1 MAVVKSNSAK
11 NQILKTLNEQGYPS
25 YSRLLELFDVYL
37 TDDPNVVGY
46 MLPGKAKMVLNGGL
60 DIDQV
65 STITRHEILHEYLNH
80 GMRDSEFIK
89 KHPEYIANHD
99 LSNIAA
105 DYEISNKGYTDRDKS
120 IARAIRLGDKT
131 LQGLVTEDQYPGWE
145 DMTFEEMYENLLK
158 KQQEDKEELKDLLQ
172 NMEDLSQQDMDD
184 LQDDIDNAQQ
194 QQSQQQQSQ
203 QQKGKQKS
211 KSSQD
216 SQGDSSQDDSQS
228 DSSSSSG
235 DKTDRELDKL
245 SGELD
250 DVQDKL
256 DDINDEKSEAGS
268 PFDTPEQ
275 QDTKEDLAERVA
287 KIKDAFDKL
296 RQTGELDIENAK
308 VKRAER
314 QAKEIRK
321 IQTKQS
327 SGLNKFKLNLN
338 KFIDDEISS
347 EEEFSYRTENPSYAD
362 TEFLMKGKQ
371 EIDNV
376 NIPSI
381 NVYWDVSGSF
391 SNPAK
396 TAGAE
401 SAINSLQ
408 KYVRRG
414 QIVMHT
420 YYFADRVSDTRNGA
434 GGGTNGVP
442 VAEHIASTR
451 PTNVIII
458 TDSDISQFPKTVV
471 PGAAWMLFYDSRSTV
486 LENNLR
492 GRKSTKV
499 YDIDYR

>member
-89 KHPEYIANHD
+89 KHPEYISNHD

-120 IARAIRLGDKT
+120 IARAIKLGDKT

-158 KQQEDKEELKDLLQ
+158 KQQENKEELKNLLQ

-184 LQDDIDNAQQ
+184 LQGDIDNAQRQ
-194 QQSQQQQSQ
+194 HQRSQ

-211 KSSQD
+211 KSSQN
-216 SQGDSSQDDSQS
+216 SQDDSSKDDSQS

-235 DKTDRELDKL
+235 DKTDKELDKL

-250 DVQDKL
+250 NVQDKL
-256 DDINDEKSEAGS
+256 DDIDDEKSETGS

-296 RQTGELDIENAK
+296 RQTGKLDTENAK
-308 VKRAER
+308 AKRAER

-327 SGLNKFKLNLN
+327 SGLYKFKLNLN
-338 KFIDDEISS
+338 KFIADEVSPESI
-347 EEEFSYRTENPSYAD
+347 ETWAKENPSYAG
-362 TEFLMKGKQ
+362 TEFIRMGRA
-371 EIDNV
+371 ERDAV

-420 YYFADRVSDTRNGA
+420 YYFADRVSNTRNGA
-434 GGGTNGVP
+434 GGGTNGIP

>member
-25 YSRLLELFDVYL
+25 YSRLLELFDIYL

-120 IARAIRLGDKT
+120 IARAIKLGDKT

-216 SQGDSSQDDSQS
+216 SQDDSQS

-235 DKTDRELDKL
+235 DKTDKELDKL

-250 DVQDKL
+250 NVQDKL
-256 DDINDEKSEAGS
+256 DDIDDKKAESGS

-275 QDTKEDLAERVA
+275 QDEKEDLAERVA

-296 RQTGELDIENAK
+296 RKTGKLDIENAE

-327 SGLNKFKLNLN
+327 SGLYKFKLNLN
-338 KFIDDEISS
+338 KFIADEVSPESI
-347 EEEFSYRTENPSYAD
+347 ETWAKENPSYAG
-362 TEFLMKGKQ
+362 TEFIRMGRA
-371 EIDNV
+371 ERDAV

-420 YYFADRVSDTRNGA
+420 YYFADRVSNTRNGA

>member
-1 MAVVKSNSAK
+1 MAAVKSFEGK
-11 NQILKTLNEQGYPS
+11 LQIIDALREEGHPTYGE
-25 YSRLLELFDVYL
+25 LLELFDVYI
-37 TDDPNVVGY
+37 THDPNVVGY
-46 MLPGKAKMVLNGGL
+46 MLPGKAKIVLNGGL
-60 DIDQV
+60 DIDQIC
-65 STITRHEILHEYLNH
+65 TITRHEIMHEYLVH
-80 GMRDSEFIK
+80 AMRDAEFIK
-89 KHPEYIANHD
+89 KHPEYIADHNI
-99 LSNIAA
+99 SNIAA
-105 DYEISNKGYTDRDKS
+105 DYEISNRMYTDKDKS
-120 IARAIRLGDKT
+120 IARAIKLGDKT

-158 KQQEDKEELKDLLQ
+158 KQQKDKEELKDLLQ

-184 LQDDIDNAQQ
+184 LQDDIDNAK
-194 QQSQQQQSQ
+194 QQQSQ

-216 SQGDSSQDDSQS
+216 SQDDSSQDDSQS
-228 DSSSSSG
+228 DSSSSSD
-235 DKTDRELDKL
+235 DKTDKELDKL
-245 SGELD
+245 SGELN

-275 QDTKEDLAERVA
+275 QDEKEDLAERVA

-321 IQTKQS
+321 IQAKQS

-347 EEEFSYRTENPSYAD
+347 EEEFSYRTENPWYAD
-362 TEFLMKGKQ
+362 TEFVMKGKQ
-371 EIDNV
+371 ETDNV

-420 YYFADRVSDTRNGA
+420 YYFADRVSNTRNGA

>member
-1 MAVVKSNSAK
+1 MAAVKSFEGK
-11 NQILKTLNEQGYPS
+11 LQIIDALRKEEHPTYGE
-25 YSRLLELFDVYL
+25 LLELFDVYI
-37 TDDPNVVGY
+37 THDPNVVGY
-46 MLPGKAKMVLNGGL
+46 MLPGKAKIVLNGGL
-60 DIDQV
+60 DIDQIC
-65 STITRHEILHEYLNH
+65 TITRHEIMHEYLVH
-80 GMRDSEFIK
+80 AMRDAEFIK
-89 KHPEYIANHD
+89 KHPEYIADHNI
-99 LSNIAA
+99 SNIAA
-105 DYEISNKGYTDRDKS
+105 DYEISNRMYTDKDKS
-120 IARAIRLGDKT
+120 IARAIKLGDKT

-194 QQSQQQQSQ
+194 QQSQQQ
-203 QQKGKQKS
+203 KGKQKS

-216 SQGDSSQDDSQS
+216 SQDDSSQDDSQS

-235 DKTDRELDKL
+235 DKTDKELDKL
-245 SGELD
+245 SGELN

-256 DDINDEKSEAGS
+256 DDINDKKAESGS

-275 QDTKEDLAERVA
+275 QDEKEDLAERVA

-296 RQTGELDIENAK
+296 RKTGELDIENAK

-321 IQTKQS
+321 IQAKQS

-347 EEEFSYRTENPSYAD
+347 EEEFSYRTENPWYAD
-362 TEFLMKGKQ
+362 TEFVMKGKQ
-371 EIDNV
+371 ETDNV

-420 YYFADRVSDTRNGA
+420 YYFADRVSNTRNGA

>member
-216 SQGDSSQDDSQS
+216 SQDDSQS

-235 DKTDRELDKL
+235 DKTDKELDKL

-250 DVQDKL
+250 NVQDKL
-256 DDINDEKSEAGS
+256 DDIDDKKAESGS

-275 QDTKEDLAERVA
+275 QDEKEDLAERVA

-296 RQTGELDIENAK
+296 RKTGKLDIENAE

-327 SGLNKFKLNLN
+327 SGLYKFKLNLN
-338 KFIDDEISS
+338 KFIADEVSPESI
-347 EEEFSYRTENPSYAD
+347 ETWAKENPSYAG
-362 TEFLMKGKQ
+362 TEFIRMGRA
-371 EIDNV
+371 ERDAV

-420 YYFADRVSDTRNGA
+420 YYFADRVSDTRSRA

>member
-1 MAVVKSNSAK
+1 MAAVKSFGGK
-11 NQILKTLNEQGYPS
+11 LQIIDALRKEGHPTYGE
-25 YSRLLELFDVYL
+25 LLELFDVYI
-37 TDDPNVVGY
+37 THDPNVVGY
-46 MLPGKAKMVLNGGL
+46 MLPGKAKIVLNGGL
-60 DIDQV
+60 DIDQIC
-65 STITRHEILHEYLNH
+65 TITRHEIMHEYLVH
-80 GMRDSEFIK
+80 AMRDAEFIK
-89 KHPEYIANHD
+89 KHPEYIADHNI
-99 LSNIAA
+99 SNIAA
-105 DYEISNKGYTDRDKS
+105 DYEISNRMYTDRDKS
-120 IARAIRLGDKT
+120 IARAIKLGDKT

-216 SQGDSSQDDSQS
+216 SQDDSQS

-235 DKTDRELDKL
+235 DKTDKELDKL

-250 DVQDKL
+250 NVQDKL
-256 DDINDEKSEAGS
+256 DDIDDKKAESGS

-275 QDTKEDLAERVA
+275 QDEKEDLAERVA

-296 RQTGELDIENAK
+296 RQTGKLDIENAE

-327 SGLNKFKLNLN
+327 SGLYKFKLNLN
-338 KFIDDEISS
+338 KFIADEVSPESI
-347 EEEFSYRTENPSYAD
+347 ETWAKENPSYAG
-362 TEFLMKGKQ
+362 TEFIRMGRA
-371 EIDNV
+371 ERDAV

-420 YYFADRVSDTRNGA
+420 YYFADRVSDTRNGT

>member
-1 MAVVKSNSAK
+1 MATVKNIGAK
-11 NQILKTLNEQGYPS
+11 HQILKKLNEQGYPS
-25 YSRLLELFDVYL
+25 YSRLLELFDIYL

-46 MLPGKAKMVLNGGL
+46 MLPGKAKIVLNGGL

-131 LQGLVTEDQYPGWE
+131 LQGLVTEDQYPGWK

-158 KQQEDKEELKDLLQ
+158 KQQENEEELKDLLQ
-172 NMEDLSQQDMDD
+172 DMQDLSQQDMDD
-184 LQDDIDNAQQ
+184 LQDDIDDAQQ
-194 QQSQQQQSQ
+194 QQHQGQQ
-203 QQKGKQKS
+203 QQKGKKKS
-211 KSSQD
+211 KPSQD
-216 SQGDSSQDDSQS
+216 SQDDSAQDDSQS
-228 DSSSSSG
+228 GSSSSSD
-235 DKTDRELDKL
+235 DKTDKELNKL
-245 SGELD
+245 SDELN

-256 DDINDEKSEAGS
+256 DDIDDKKAESGS

-275 QDTKEDLAERVA
+275 QDKKEDLAERVA

-296 RQTGELDIENAK
+296 RSGGTLEQEASTAIRK
-308 VKRAER
+308 ER

-321 IQTKQS
+321 IQTIQS
-327 SGLNKFKLNLN
+327 SGLYKFKLNLN
-338 KFIDDEISS
+338 KFIADEVSPESI
-347 EEEFSYRTENPSYAD
+347 ETWAKENPSYAG
-362 TEFLMKGKQ
+362 TEFIRMGRA
-371 EIDNV
+371 ERDAVNV
-376 NIPSI
+376 PSI

-420 YYFADRVSDTRNGA
+420 YYFADRVSDSRSGA
-434 GGGTNGVP
+434 GGGTNGIP

-471 PGAAWMLFYDSRSTV
+471 PGAAWMLFYGSRSTV

-499 YDIDYR
+499 YDIDY

>member
-89 KHPEYIANHD
+89 KHPEYISNHD

-120 IARAIRLGDKT
+120 IARAIKLGDKT

-158 KQQEDKEELKDLLQ
+158 KQQENKEELKDLLQ

-184 LQDDIDNAQQ
+184 LQGDIDNAQRQ
-194 QQSQQQQSQ
+194 HQQSQ

-211 KSSQD
+211 KSSQN
-216 SQGDSSQDDSQS
+216 SQDDSSKDDSQS

-235 DKTDRELDKL
+235 DKTDKELDKL

-250 DVQDKL
+250 NVQDKL
-256 DDINDEKSEAGS
+256 DDIDDEKSETGS

-296 RQTGELDIENAK
+296 RQTGKLDTENAK
-308 VKRAER
+308 AKRAER

-327 SGLNKFKLNLN
+327 SGLYKFKLNLN
-338 KFIDDEISS
+338 KFIADEVSPESI
-347 EEEFSYRTENPSYAD
+347 ETWAKENPSYAG
-362 TEFLMKGKQ
+362 TEFIRMGRA
-371 EIDNV
+371 ERDAV

-420 YYFADRVSDTRNGA
+420 YYFADRVSNTRNGA
-434 GGGTNGVP
+434 GGGTNGIP

>member
-1 MAVVKSNSAK
+1 MAVVKSDSAK
-11 NQILKTLNEQGYPS
+11 NQILKRLNQQGYPS

-46 MLPGKAKMVLNGGL
+46 MLPGKAKIVLNGGL

-89 KHPEYIANHD
+89 KHPEYIADHNI
-99 LSNIAA
+99 SNIAA
-105 DYEISNKGYTDRDKS
+105 DYEISNKGYTDADKS

-145 DMTFEEMYENLLK
+145 EMTFEEMYENLLK
-158 KQQEDKEELKDLLQ
+158 KQQENKEELEDLLQ

-184 LQDDIDNAQQ
+184 LQDAIGGAQQ
-194 QQSQQQQSQ
+194 QQSQQQQGQQ

-216 SQGDSSQDDSQS
+216 SQDDSQS
-228 DSSSSSG
+228 DSYSGSG
-235 DKTDRELDKL
+235 DKTDKELDKL
-245 SGELD
+245 SDELGD
-250 DVQDKL
+250 IQDKL
-256 DDINDEKSEAGS
+256 DGIDDKKAESGS

-275 QDTKEDLAERVA
+275 QDQKEDLVERVA

-296 RQTGELDIENAK
+296 RSEDTLEQEASAAIRK
-308 VKRAER
+308 ER

-347 EEEFSYRTENPSYAD
+347 EEEFSYRTENPWYAD
-362 TEFLMKGKQ
+362 TEFVMKGKQ
-371 EIDNV
+371 ETDNV

-420 YYFADRVSDTRNGA
+420 YYFANRVSDSRSGA
-434 GGGTNGVP
+434 GGGTDGIP

-499 YDIDYR
+499 YDIDY

>member
-1 MAVVKSNSAK
+1 MAAVKSFEGK
-11 NQILKTLNEQGYPS
+11 LQIIDALRKEEHPTYGE
-25 YSRLLELFDVYL
+25 LLELFDVYI
-37 TDDPNVVGY
+37 THDPNVVGY
-46 MLPGKAKMVLNGGL
+46 MLPGKAKIVLNGGL
-60 DIDQV
+60 DIDQIC
-65 STITRHEILHEYLNH
+65 TITRHEIMHEYLVH
-80 GMRDSEFIK
+80 AMRDAEFIK
-89 KHPEYIANHD
+89 KHPEYIADHNI
-99 LSNIAA
+99 SNIAA
-105 DYEISNKGYTDRDKS
+105 DYEISNRMYTDKDKS

-194 QQSQQQQSQ
+194 QQSQQQ
-203 QQKGKQKS
+203 KGKQKS

-216 SQGDSSQDDSQS
+216 SQDDSSQDDSQS

-235 DKTDRELDKL
+235 DKTDKELDKL
-245 SGELD
+245 SGELN

-275 QDTKEDLAERVA
+275 QDEKEDLAERVA

-296 RQTGELDIENAK
+296 RQTGKLDIENAK

-347 EEEFSYRTENPSYAD
+347 EEEFSYRTENPWYAD
-362 TEFLMKGKQ
+362 TEFVMKGKQ
-371 EIDNV
+371 ETDNV

-420 YYFADRVSDTRNGA
+420 YYFADRVSNTRNGA

>member
-131 LQGLVTEDQYPGWE
+131 LQGLVTEDQYPSWE

-216 SQGDSSQDDSQS
+216 SQDDSQS

-235 DKTDRELDKL
+235 DKTDKELDKL

-256 DDINDEKSEAGS
+256 DDIDDEKSEAGS

-275 QDTKEDLAERVA
+275 QDVKEDLAERVA

-296 RQTGELDIENAK
+296 RSDGALEQEASTAIRK
-308 VKRAER
+308 ER

-327 SGLNKFKLNLN
+327 SGLYKFKLNLN
-338 KFIDDEISS
+338 KFIADEVSPESI
-347 EEEFSYRTENPSYAD
+347 ETWAKENPSYAG
-362 TEFLMKGKQ
+362 TEFIRMGRA
-371 EIDNV
+371 ERDAV

-420 YYFADRVSDTRNGA
+420 YYFADRVSNTRNGA

>member
-120 IARAIRLGDKT
+120 IARAIKLGDKT

-216 SQGDSSQDDSQS
+216 SQDDSQS

-235 DKTDRELDKL
+235 DKTDKELDKL

-250 DVQDKL
+250 NVQDKL
-256 DDINDEKSEAGS
+256 DDIDDKKAESGS

-275 QDTKEDLAERVA
+275 QDEKEDLAERVA

-296 RQTGELDIENAK
+296 RKTGKLDIENAE

-327 SGLNKFKLNLN
+327 SGLYKFKLNLN
-338 KFIDDEISS
+338 KFIADEVSPESI
-347 EEEFSYRTENPSYAD
+347 ETWAKENPSYAG
-362 TEFLMKGKQ
+362 TEFIRMGRA
-371 EIDNV
+371 ERDAV

>member
-1 MAVVKSNSAK
+1 MAAVKSFEGK
-11 NQILKTLNEQGYPS
+11 LQIIDALRKEEHPTYGE
-25 YSRLLELFDVYL
+25 LLELFDVYI
-37 TDDPNVVGY
+37 THDPNVVGY
-46 MLPGKAKMVLNGGL
+46 MLPGKAKIVLNGGL
-60 DIDQV
+60 DIDQIC
-65 STITRHEILHEYLNH
+65 TITRHEIMHEYLVH
-80 GMRDSEFIK
+80 AMRDAEFIK
-89 KHPEYIANHD
+89 KHPEYIADHNI
-99 LSNIAA
+99 SNIAA
-105 DYEISNKGYTDRDKS
+105 DYEISNRMYTDKDKS
-120 IARAIRLGDKT
+120 IARAIKLGDKT

-158 KQQEDKEELKDLLQ
+158 KQQKDKEELKDLLQ

-194 QQSQQQQSQ
+194 QQSQQQ
-203 QQKGKQKS
+203 KGKQKS

-216 SQGDSSQDDSQS
+216 SQDDSSQDDSQS

-235 DKTDRELDKL
+235 DKTDKELDKL

-250 DVQDKL
+250 NVQDKL

-275 QDTKEDLAERVA
+275 QDEKEDLAERVA

-321 IQTKQS
+321 IQAKQS

-347 EEEFSYRTENPSYAD
+347 EEEFSYRTENPWYAD
-362 TEFLMKGKQ
+362 TEFVMKGKQ
-371 EIDNV
+371 ETDNV

-420 YYFADRVSDTRNGA
+420 YYFADRVSNTRNGA

>member
-1 MAVVKSNSAK
+1 MAAVKSFEGK
-11 NQILKTLNEQGYPS
+11 LQIIDALRKEEHPTYGE
-25 YSRLLELFDVYL
+25 LLELFDVYI
-37 TDDPNVVGY
+37 THDPNVVGY
-46 MLPGKAKMVLNGGL
+46 MLPGKAKIVLNGGL
-60 DIDQV
+60 DIDQIC
-65 STITRHEILHEYLNH
+65 TITRHEIMHEYLVH
-80 GMRDSEFIK
+80 AMRDAEFIK
-89 KHPEYIANHD
+89 KHPEYIADHNI
-99 LSNIAA
+99 SNIAA
-105 DYEISNKGYTDRDKS
+105 DYEISNRMYTDKDKS
-120 IARAIRLGDKT
+120 IARAIKLGDKT

-194 QQSQQQQSQ
+194 QQSQQQ
-203 QQKGKQKS
+203 KGKQKS

-228 DSSSSSG
+228 DSSSSSSSSSG
-235 DKTDRELDKL
+235 DKTDKELDKL
-245 SGELD
+245 SGELN

-275 QDTKEDLAERVA
+275 QDEKEDLAERVA

-296 RQTGELDIENAK
+296 RKTGELDIENAK

-321 IQTKQS
+321 IQAKQS

-347 EEEFSYRTENPSYAD
+347 EEEFSYRTENPWYAD
-362 TEFLMKGKQ
+362 TEFVMKGKQ
-371 EIDNV
+371 ETDNV

-420 YYFADRVSDTRNGA
+420 YYFADRVSNTRNGA

>member
-1 MAVVKSNSAK
+1 MAAVKSFEGK
-11 NQILKTLNEQGYPS
+11 LQIIDALRKEEHPTYGE
-25 YSRLLELFDVYL
+25 LLELFDVYI
-37 TDDPNVVGY
+37 THDPNVVGY
-46 MLPGKAKMVLNGGL
+46 MLPGKAKIVLNGGL
-60 DIDQV
+60 DIDQIC
-65 STITRHEILHEYLNH
+65 TITRHEIMHEYLVH
-80 GMRDSEFIK
+80 AMRDAEFIK
-89 KHPEYIANHD
+89 KHPEYIADHNI
-99 LSNIAA
+99 SNIAA
-105 DYEISNKGYTDRDKS
+105 DYEISNRMYTDRDKS

-194 QQSQQQQSQ
+194 QQSQQQ
-203 QQKGKQKS
+203 KGKQKS

-216 SQGDSSQDDSQS
+216 SQDDSSQDDSQS

-235 DKTDRELDKL
+235 DKTDKELDKL
-245 SGELD
+245 SGELN

-256 DDINDEKSEAGS
+256 DDINDKKAESGS

-275 QDTKEDLAERVA
+275 QDEKEDLAERVA

-296 RQTGELDIENAK
+296 RKTGELDIENAK

-321 IQTKQS
+321 IQAKQS

-347 EEEFSYRTENPSYAD
+347 EEEFSYRTENPWYAD
-362 TEFLMKGKQ
+362 TEFVMKGKQ
-371 EIDNV
+371 ETDNV

-420 YYFADRVSDTRNGA
+420 YYFADRVSNTRNGA